1 MASFPLIMQ
10 AWDEKHWSKPELI
23 EQPELMQVKLVLRLD
38 MNVPDQ
44 VLYKYPTSTDETIK
58 LIKVIGD
65 KVGSIKEIML
75 LIDLKDREHFM
86 DKYLTPPLK
95 VDMCNLS
102 TQTHLTTQSRNT
114 CLPKKEKRHLTR
126 LIEEQG
132 QQYLVNKTYRDN
144 VPVHLTLSRTYE
156 Y

>member
-86 DKYLTPPLK
+86 DKYLTPAIKGGYVQPLYSNSPHHPRQK
-95 VDMCNLS
+95 YL
-102 TQTHLTTQSRNT
+102 LTE
-114 CLPKKEKRHLTR
+114 KGKEILNET
-126 LIEEQG
+126 
-132 QQYLVNKTYRDN
+132 D
-144 VPVHLTLSRTYE
+144 
-156 Y
+156 